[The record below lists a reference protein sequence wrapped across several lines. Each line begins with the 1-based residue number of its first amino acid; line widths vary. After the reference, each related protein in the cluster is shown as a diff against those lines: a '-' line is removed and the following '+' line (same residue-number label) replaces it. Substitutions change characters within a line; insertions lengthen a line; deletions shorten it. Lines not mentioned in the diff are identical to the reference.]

1 MKNEIWFK
9 ELEFNALAKEEHRL
23 WKKNSPRLDRQS
35 LTEIFDISIIQQIKL
50 HRRYLRGLLEVVY
63 DKYGILSGMPLK
75 CWFVQWQRQRYRGKI
90 QEIKKQ
96 LSFTTKKNFE
106 KKDFDLIRIK
116 QYPIRDILAQRGIEV
131 IGEFFKLRDEKTPSC
146 KIYDEDN
153 RWHDFGS
160 NQGGD
165 SIDLIQELDGC
176 NFQQAC
182 KSVT

>member
-1 MKNEIWFK
+1 MSF
-9 ELEFNALAKEEHRL
+9 
-23 WKKNSPRLDRQS
+23 WKKQHQDWKNSVTQCPRNELA
-35 LTEIFDISIIQQIKL
+35 EVFDVTPNYIIKAR
-50 HRRYLRGLLEVVY
+50 RRYLRGLLDDVY
-63 DKYGILSGMPLK
+63 EIYGKFSTFPLEN
-75 CWFVQWQRQRYRGKI
+75 WFVEWQRQILRK
-90 QEIKKQ
+90 EIKK
-96 LSFTTKKNFE
+96 LETRLEFTTKKNFE
-106 KKDFDLIRIK
+106 RATFNLRQIK